1 MTLTSPT
8 MAGSKVGNWYTA
20 RSFVFSAPVAH
31 RVWEGFKAILWIPQ
45 GHSAGTLFL
54 LLFRDGIWNCFPVLV
69 SKMINWNFKN
79 SVFHTASI
87 QSLQKYRKKKD
98 VFKWHLSQNFIKIYI
113 LCYIWF
119 LLQPVYHPPS
129 EMKIFCL
136 SFPIQTLSRLAM
148 GVCVW
153 THTGIVVF
161 LG

>member
-1 MTLTSPT
+1 MSMTLTSPT

-87 QSLQKYRKKKD
+87 QSLQKNRKKKMSLND
-98 VFKWHLSQNFIKIYI
+98 TFHRISSKYTYFVTFGSYCNLSIIHPVRWKYFVYLPQFKL
-113 LCYIWF
+113 
-119 LLQPVYHPPS
+119 
-129 EMKIFCL
+129 
-136 SFPIQTLSRLAM
+136 
-148 GVCVW
+148 
-153 THTGIVVF
+153 F